1 MGEEQNLLSANLARI
16 QSATDSIRNVTG
28 TTGVEIE
35 SVAQAVSDLNDD
47 NIAKD
52 AEIADLEQQIEELTP
67 SGSIYID
74 YNGLTNVA
82 GYEYADINVPEPSGD
97 MEITE
102 NGYYDV
108 RDYEN
113 VDVNVEGGET
123 PTGSIEINYDG
134 TYDITDYAEAIV
146 NVGGTP
152 TNIYKV
158 ASVEDMEALTPE
170 EGSICLVYNYE
181 KSSIDLTEPF
191 NQMCLESHV
200 VVKKRELPTDWW
212 NADIRMEEPQGE
224 ISMPRLD
231 GWGCNIEINEW
242 DRNFNLE
249 FEGNAGNNLHARW
262 NIITEGWEELDDED
276 PVELELE
283 TEEFPDFFDSP
294 SNIVFEYNI
303 YIDTNDEIPSI
314 LTKLITG
321 GTSFSFDGIYMY
333 NSGFWNYLDIGI
345 NTQPNEV
352 LLNSQAYTSNGI
364 IEGTIGSPIESA
376 DEIVDGAFLAIPNA
390 LADYQL
396 DGGIPESDCQYC
408 AGLKLLDLSHYRSQG
423 MGYMF
428 SSLSNIREID
438 VRSWDLPRIYQLTRL
453 AYGLENLEKFN
464 ASYWNINY
472 VYDFG
477 GAFAECSALTECI
490 LKGWWSG
497 VNNIKADSMFANC
510 QSLQLLDMRDFDF
523 TKIENY
529 SAMFDDVPVDCT
541 IVVKDNIQKAWFQ
554 SHFSNLIGVQTVAEY
569 EPTLEYHI
577 TVNALFENGDSTAGR
592 VKTLRIHDGTRT
604 SDNVIYSCTIN
615 EDNYTWD
622 LTYPRFVPG
631 SRYLITAMFEHYN
644 YSGPML
650 TFNSNVTNY
659 NLTITLPNDPTPVPL
674 SDFDVLD
681 YIENPS
687 TAWIDTK
694 VFLDTLNAYT
704 TEVKCCPTDCAG
716 GGGGSGSERGWVMCS
731 YGDAT
736 RRVGVGEQWGSYH
749 WNKEGYTVDPD
760 VCANG
765 QIVIAYGQANDRVD
779 SNYLSPISLFTLT
792 EDGHGMTRNQNF
804 LGKIYYAKIW
814 KSGTLI
820 RDFIPVKRKADD
832 VIGMYDQVNSIFYTS
847 PNGIAFTGGSE

>member
-1 MGEEQNLLSANLARI
+1 MQENTLSNNLSRI
-16 QSATDSIRNVTG
+16 QEATDVIREITG
-28 TTGVEIE
+28 TQGEVIE
-35 SVAQAVSDLNDD
+35 DVAQAVSDLNDD

-134 TYDITDYAEAIV
+134 TYDVTDYAEAIV

-200 VVKKRELPTDWW
+200 VVKKKELPTDWW

-224 ISMPRLD
+224 ISMPRLSD
-231 GWGCNIEINEW
+231 WGCNLEINEW

-249 FEGNAGNNLHARW
+249 FEDNDGNNLHARW
-262 NIITEGWEELDDED
+262 NIITDWWEELDDED

-283 TEEFPDFFDSP
+283 IEEFPDFFDSP
-294 SNIVFEYNI
+294 SNMVFEYNI

-314 LTKLITG
+314 LSKLITG
-321 GTSFSFDGIYMY
+321 GTSLSFGGIYMY
-333 NSGFWNYLDIGI
+333 HNDSWNYLDIGI
-345 NTQPNEV
+345 NTQPNEI

-376 DEIVDGAFLAIPNA
+376 EDIVTGAFLTIPNT
-390 LADYQL
+390 LANYQL
-396 DGGIPESDCQYC
+396 DGSIPESNCQYC
-408 AGLKLLDLSHYRSQG
+408 AGLKLLDLSHYRSNS
-423 MGYMF
+423 MVYMF
-428 SSLSNIREID
+428 YYLHNIREID
-438 VRSWDLPRIYQLTRL
+438 VEGWKLPRINNMERL
-453 AYGLENLEKFN
+453 AFGLEHLEKFN
-464 ASYWNINY
+464 ASYWKTDY
-472 VYDFG
+472 VSKFG
-477 GAFAECSALTECI
+477 GAFQDCYSLTECI

-497 VNNIKADSMFANC
+497 IDSINADRMFAGC
-510 QSLQLLDMRDFDF
+510 SSLQLLDMRDFDF
-523 TKIENY
+523 TKIQDHSN
-529 SAMFDDVPVDCT
+529 MFDDVPNNCV
-541 IVVKDNIQKAWFQ
+541 IVVKNNAQKTWFQ
-554 SHFSNLIGVQTVAEY
+554 THYSRLINVQTIEEY
-569 EPTLEYHI
+569 EP
-577 TVNALFENGDSTAGR
+577 
-592 VKTLRIHDGTRT
+592 
-604 SDNVIYSCTIN
+604 VIVY
-615 EDNYTWD
+615 
-622 LTYPRFVPG
+622 
-631 SRYLITAMFEHYN
+631 
-644 YSGPML
+644 
-650 TFNSNVTNY
+650 TFNAEVLFTDSSNTDGIEKTIIISDDRREEEIYKWTTTNTNSSFSISYPKLENDHTYFIYVLY
-659 NLTITLPNDPTPVPL
+659 NHYRYSATSFRFLMNTTQYNSHLVIPFDPIPVPL
-674 SDFDVLD
+674 SDFDTLD
-681 YIENPS
+681 YIENTS
-687 TAWIDTK
+687 TAWIDTG

-704 TEVKCCPTDCAG
+704 TEVKCCPTNCAG

-749 WNKEGYTVDPD
+749 WNKDGYTVDPD
-760 VCANG
+760 ICANG
-765 QIVIAYGQANDRVD
+765 QIVTAYGQANNRVD
-779 SNYLSPISLFTLT
+779 SNYLSPISLFSLT
-792 EDGHGMTRNQNF
+792 EKGKGMTPNQNF

-832 VIGMYDQVNSIFYTS
+832 VIGMYDQVNNIFYTS
-847 PNGIAFTGGSE
+847 PNGIAFIGGNE